1 MVKINQNP
9 ITIEELQEQVK
20 NLIIEVQDIKKQLK
34 KNDKNNKN
42 IKIKDPNAPKR
53 NINAFFHFNNEKREQ
68 FKKDNPEEKVYV
80 AKLTKEA
87 KESWDKLNETQK
99 KKYEDIAKKD
109 EKRYERELK
118 KYNDK
123 KLDS

>member
-1 MVKINQNP
+1 MVKKNQNP
-9 ITIEELQEQVK
+9 ITIEELQDQVK
-20 NLIIEVQDIKKQLK
+20 KLTIEVHDIKKILK
-34 KNDKNNKN
+34 NNVKNNKN
-42 IKIKDPNAPKR
+42 KKIKDPNAPKR

-68 FKKDNPEEKVYV
+68 FKKEHPEEKVYV
-80 AKLTKEA
+80 ATLTKEA
-87 KESWDKLNETQK
+87 KKSWDKLNEIQK